1 MEEKRT
7 SKVLL
12 VLALIA
18 TVFYLFPFLLMLL
31 NSLKTTGEFTS
42 NPFAMPAAIQWGNYP
57 YAIEQMHFLTSL
69 KNSLV
74 LTVSVCALITFFG
87 PMAAYVVSR
96 VKHPFVTTLYYMMIA
111 SMCAPFQAF
120 MIPLV
125 KLYASTLGFNN
136 SPIPVI
142 YVGLGLNIC
151 FSIFLVRGFLNSIP
165 RDLDE
170 AALIDGCGSIRLYFF
185 IILPMLT
192 PILITLL
199 VFVAMGIWNDY
210 LLSALFLNT
219 QDKRTLPMM
228 IRVFC
233 AQYSNDYSPM
243 MAGLMMSILPMLAF
257 YLTGQKKCD
266 MSIATFSFYFD
277 IYKKCYWQEMLHAI
291 GISEAQLPELV
302 EPCSVAGQLK
312 PELSQALRL
321 DAGTLVNVGTL
332 DHFAGM
338 IGTGNIDAG
347 GVTLSTGTVM
357 AMAVMASEPVP
368 QNTGIAMHYGFLP
381 DTHVMLPVVESG
393 GVSLE
398 WFRRSCMK
406 NITYD
411 EMNATLARRER
422 NDLLFLPYLVGTSAP
437 EFDAE
442 AKGVFWGLRQE
453 HDCIDMAGS
462 IMEGVG
468 YVLQKNLQHIH
479 KNGIQLQNIIATG
492 GGAKSPIWCQ
502 LYADITGL
510 PVRIPAEKEAAC
522 LGAAMIAAVA
532 DGKYADFA
540 EASKELVSFSKE
552 YTPNPCEHFDRKY
565 RRFCKLYEAALEIN
579 NI

>member
-12 VLALIA
+12 ILALIA

-42 NPFAMPAAIQWGNYP
+42 NPFAMPAVVQWGNYP

-74 LTVSVCALITFFG
+74 ITVVVCALITFFG

-96 VKHPFVTTLYYMMIA
+96 VKHPFVNFMYYAMIA

-125 KLYASTLGFNN
+125 KLYASSLGFNN

-142 YVGLGLNIC
+142 YIGVGLNIC

-165 RDLDE
+165 RELDE

-219 QDKRTLPMM
+219 QDRRTLPMM

-243 MAGLMMSILPMLAF
+243 MAGLMMSIVPMLAF
-257 YLTGQKKCD
+257 YLMGQKH
-266 MSIATFSFYFD
+266 I
-277 IYKKCYWQEMLHAI
+277 L
-291 GISEAQLPELV
+291 
-302 EPCSVAGQLK
+302 
-312 PELSQALRL
+312 
-321 DAGTLVNVGTL
+321 
-332 DHFAGM
+332 
-338 IGTGNIDAG
+338 
-347 GVTLSTGTVM
+347 
-357 AMAVMASEPVP
+357 
-368 QNTGIAMHYGFLP
+368 
-381 DTHVMLPVVESG
+381 
-393 GVSLE
+393 
-398 WFRRSCMK
+398 
-406 NITYD
+406 
-411 EMNATLARRER
+411 
-422 NDLLFLPYLVGTSAP
+422 
-437 EFDAE
+437 
-442 AKGVFWGLRQE
+442 
-453 HDCIDMAGS
+453 
-462 IMEGVG
+462 EGV
-468 YVLQKNLQHIH
+468 VQ
-479 KNGIQLQNIIATG
+479 
-492 GGAKSPIWCQ
+492 GAVK
-502 LYADITGL
+502 G
-510 PVRIPAEKEAAC
+510 
-522 LGAAMIAAVA
+522 
-532 DGKYADFA
+532 
-540 EASKELVSFSKE
+540 
-552 YTPNPCEHFDRKY
+552 
-565 RRFCKLYEAALEIN
+565 
-579 NI
+579 

>member
-1 MEEKRT
+1 MKEERRN
-7 SKVLL
+7 SKLLL

-18 TVFYLFPFLLMLL
+18 TAFYLFPFLLMLL

-42 NPFAMPAAIQWGNYP
+42 NPFAMPAVVQWGNYP

-74 LTVSVCALITFFG
+74 ITVVVCALITFFG

-96 VKHPFVTTLYYMMIA
+96 VKHPFVSVFYYMMIA
-111 SMCAPFQAF
+111 SMCAPFQAY

-142 YVGLGLNIC
+142 YIGVGLNIC

-243 MAGLMMSILPMLAF
+243 MAGLMMSIVPMLLF
-257 YLTGQKKCD
+257 YLMGQKH
-266 MSIATFSFYFD
+266 I
-277 IYKKCYWQEMLHAI
+277 L
-291 GISEAQLPELV
+291 
-302 EPCSVAGQLK
+302 
-312 PELSQALRL
+312 
-321 DAGTLVNVGTL
+321 
-332 DHFAGM
+332 
-338 IGTGNIDAG
+338 
-347 GVTLSTGTVM
+347 
-357 AMAVMASEPVP
+357 
-368 QNTGIAMHYGFLP
+368 
-381 DTHVMLPVVESG
+381 
-393 GVSLE
+393 
-398 WFRRSCMK
+398 
-406 NITYD
+406 
-411 EMNATLARRER
+411 
-422 NDLLFLPYLVGTSAP
+422 
-437 EFDAE
+437 
-442 AKGVFWGLRQE
+442 
-453 HDCIDMAGS
+453 
-462 IMEGVG
+462 EGV
-468 YVLQKNLQHIH
+468 VQ
-479 KNGIQLQNIIATG
+479 
-492 GGAKSPIWCQ
+492 GAVK
-502 LYADITGL
+502 G
-510 PVRIPAEKEAAC
+510 
-522 LGAAMIAAVA
+522 
-532 DGKYADFA
+532 
-540 EASKELVSFSKE
+540 
-552 YTPNPCEHFDRKY
+552 
-565 RRFCKLYEAALEIN
+565 
-579 NI
+579 

>member
-1 MEEKRT
+1 MKHLRLFLP
-7 SKVLL
+7 LL

-42 NPFAMPAAIQWGNYP
+42 NPFAMPAVVQWGNYP

-74 LTVSVCALITFFG
+74 ITVVVCALITFFG

-96 VKHPFVTTLYYMMIA
+96 VKHPFVNFMYYAMIA

-125 KLYASTLGFNN
+125 KLYASSLGFNN

-142 YVGLGLNIC
+142 YIGVGLNIC

-257 YLTGQKKCD
+257 YLAGQKH
-266 MSIATFSFYFD
+266 I
-277 IYKKCYWQEMLHAI
+277 L
-291 GISEAQLPELV
+291 
-302 EPCSVAGQLK
+302 
-312 PELSQALRL
+312 
-321 DAGTLVNVGTL
+321 
-332 DHFAGM
+332 
-338 IGTGNIDAG
+338 
-347 GVTLSTGTVM
+347 
-357 AMAVMASEPVP
+357 
-368 QNTGIAMHYGFLP
+368 
-381 DTHVMLPVVESG
+381 
-393 GVSLE
+393 
-398 WFRRSCMK
+398 
-406 NITYD
+406 
-411 EMNATLARRER
+411 
-422 NDLLFLPYLVGTSAP
+422 
-437 EFDAE
+437 
-442 AKGVFWGLRQE
+442 
-453 HDCIDMAGS
+453 
-462 IMEGVG
+462 EGV
-468 YVLQKNLQHIH
+468 VQ
-479 KNGIQLQNIIATG
+479 
-492 GGAKSPIWCQ
+492 GAVK
-502 LYADITGL
+502 G
-510 PVRIPAEKEAAC
+510 
-522 LGAAMIAAVA
+522 
-532 DGKYADFA
+532 
-540 EASKELVSFSKE
+540 
-552 YTPNPCEHFDRKY
+552 
-565 RRFCKLYEAALEIN
+565 
-579 NI
+579 